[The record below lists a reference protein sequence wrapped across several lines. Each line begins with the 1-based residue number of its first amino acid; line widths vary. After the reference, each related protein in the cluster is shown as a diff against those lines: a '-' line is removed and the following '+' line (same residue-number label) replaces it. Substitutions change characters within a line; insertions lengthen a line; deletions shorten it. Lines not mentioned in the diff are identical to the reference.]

1 MKMSKFKNRVL
12 GHVTITELH
21 GGLEEKAKRKRLK
34 TGYTRNNV
42 TVPVYF
48 KFKMY
53 DELPFY
59 GG

>member
-1 MKMSKFKNRVL
+1 MKMSKFKKRVL

-21 GGLEEKAKRKRLK
+21 GGLAEKAKRKRLK

-53 DELPFY
+53 DELPF
-59 GG
+59 

>member
-1 MKMSKFKNRVL
+1 MKMSKFKKRVL

-21 GGLEEKAKRKRLK
+21 GGLAEKAKRKRLK

-48 KFKMY
+48 KSKMY
-53 DELPFY
+53 DELPF
-59 GG
+59 